1 MKPKGKLLALITV
14 FAAIGLVTATGAF
27 TTVQAERT
35 VDVSAAQDSDALLQ
49 LEPANSNN
57 ADEYVTG
64 GNGVDTV
71 SVSLETTN
79 GQGVNVDANT
89 TIDSLI
95 TITNQGSQSVGVY
108 VVLNHSS
115 SDLSE
120 VILNSVFEVRVNNA
134 TDSNHIGEN
143 IVGDGNAVS
152 VGVGEYI
159 EIGFI
164 IDLTGVNSVTDSD
177 TILETIEVHADA
189 ELG

>member
-1 MKPKGKLLALITV
+1 MKPKGKLLALFVV

-35 VDVSAAQDSDALLQ
+35 VEVSAAQDSDALLQ

-64 GNGVDTV
+64 GDGVDTV
-71 SVSLETTN
+71 SVTLQTTT
-79 GQGVNVDANT
+79 GQGVNIDANT

-95 TITNQGSQSVGVY
+95 NITNQGSQSVGVY

-115 SDLSE
+115 SDLNE
-120 VILNSVFEVRVNNA
+120 PTLNSVFEVRVNDA
-134 TDSNHIGEN
+134 TDSNHIGQN
-143 IVGDGNAVS
+143 IVGADNAVS
-152 VGVGEYI
+152 VGIGEYI

-164 IDLTGVNSVTDSD
+164 IDLTGVNSVSDSD
-177 TILETIEVHADA
+177 TMLETIEVHADA
-189 ELG
+189 ELA